1 MKILIANDGRH
12 AHYYQRVALGNGLQ
26 SLGNDVAMWDRST
39 SNASAFDVFHSF
51 EPDLFLGQSY
61 NLDPATIKC
70 IKNRPHLKVGLRVGD
85 FKNDNPHI
93 LSIGQKEKRDLFEL
107 QDTTG
112 QIKFVHIHYTPE
124 GVEQTHSEYRQ
135 YGLNPV
141 SLMMCADIHSY
152 YHSQYDPALACD
164 IGFVGGLW
172 DYKAQVIKPY
182 LFPLLQQWDTY
193 KSKIFGNQ
201 PWYGVSQ
208 YCGLISDEKV
218 KDLFASAKV
227 CPNLSEPHAQQFG
240 FDVNE
245 RIFKILCAGGFCVT
259 DNVEGYK
266 MFGDGVVIADSPQDF
281 RETIQYFSKT
291 SQGQNRALE
300 ISRKGHEFVMKNHTN
315 IHRAADVLSYFGLS
329 IPDNLD
335 KVIEGVIGE

>member
-1 MKILIANDGRH
+1 MRILIANDGLH

-26 SLGNDVAMWDRST
+26 ALGMDVAMWDRST
-39 SNASAFDVFHSF
+39 SNAPAFDVFHSF

-93 LSIGQKEKRDLFEL
+93 LSIGQKEKRNLFEL
-107 QDTTG
+107 QDATG

-124 GVEQTHSEYRQ
+124 GVEQTHSEYNQ
-135 YGLNPV
+135 YGLKPV
-141 SLMMCADIHSY
+141 SLMMCADVQSY
-152 YHSQYDPALACD
+152 YHSQYDPTLSCD

-182 LFPLLQQWDTY
+182 LFPLLNDYEMY
-193 KSKIFGNQ
+193 KIKIFGNQ

-291 SQGQNRALE
+291 SQGRNKALE
-300 ISRKGHEFVMKNHTN
+300 ISRKGHEFVMSNHTN
-315 IHRAADVLSYFGLS
+315 IHRAEEVLGYFGVS
-329 IPDNLD
+329 IPENVD
-335 KVIEGVIGE
+335 KVIKGVIGE